1 MARYTKS
8 ILQPRDIIY
17 INYFQI
23 ELFIQE
29 ISHLIKRL
37 LIQTIRRPSSLL
49 SGIIQPLLWLILF
62 GGLFQNAPVSLFTI
76 ETKYGQFLSC
86 GIIIFTSF
94 TGSLNSGLPLI
105 FDREFGFLNRLLV
118 SPMTS
123 KDNLLIS
130 SSFFMI
136 GITMFQTLIIMIF
149 SLGIFNY
156 SIQINQIYIFFIITL
171 LITSSISNLSIGL
184 AFILPGHIEFLAFTL
199 LINLPMLF
207 SSTALAPLSF
217 MPYWLQ
223 VLANLNPLTYA
234 IESIRF
240 ISTTS
245 QWYYSSPVIKTLW
258 FNLSLLQIILFL
270 SIISTISFTSIKT
283 IISNKL
289 E

>member
-240 ISTTS
+240 ISTTN

-270 SIISTISFTSIKT
+270 SVISTISFTSIKT